1 MLQQYDP
8 PLVVYGKPNNLFVAD
23 FVGSPS
29 INFIEASGVQ
39 NAAGEMDFTLLG
51 DHKAAFRF
59 NSDLKMAEWRKQE
72 AQTDADRAA
81 RRAALAKDKKHVEQ
95 GNKDQVFDYPIALVE
110 GDRKKTPPTENDYV
124 LGVRPEMI
132 EICEAGGIEA
142 EIYSAMP
149 TGMETTV
156 RLKVGNFLLTGVV
169 FGGVTYEIGS
179 RVRIRFKDNGVI
191 LFSRSSGRIIEN
203 GSLRLR

>member
-1 MLQQYDP
+1 MKKFLAIVLALCMVCSLCAVSASADDTIKLKMHFVDP
-8 PLVVYGKPNNLFVAD
+8 ETAPYVQGGLKIADWYAEDARKEAEAKAKAEEAAKQPGYVEKTNKDLPFPYHISLVEEKDA
-23 FVGSPS
+23 
-29 INFIEASGVQ
+29 EK
-39 NAAGEMDFTLLG
+39 
-51 DHKAAFRF
+51 KAAPG
-59 NSDLKMAEWRKQE
+59 
-72 AQTDADRAA
+72 
-81 RRAALAKDKKHVEQ
+81 KD
-95 GNKDQVFDYPIALVE
+95 
-110 GDRKKTPPTENDYV
+110 DYV

>member
-1 MLQQYDP
+1 METT
-8 PLVVYGKPNNLFVAD
+8 G
-23 FVGSPS
+23 
-29 INFIEASGVQ
+29 
-39 NAAGEMDFTLLG
+39 
-51 DHKAAFRF
+51 
-59 NSDLKMAEWRKQE
+59 LKN
-72 AQTDADRAA
+72 
-81 RRAALAKDKKHVEQ
+81 KKHVEK
-95 GNKDQVFDYPIALVE
+95 GNKDQVFDYPIALVD

-132 EICEAGGIEA
+132 EICETGGIEA